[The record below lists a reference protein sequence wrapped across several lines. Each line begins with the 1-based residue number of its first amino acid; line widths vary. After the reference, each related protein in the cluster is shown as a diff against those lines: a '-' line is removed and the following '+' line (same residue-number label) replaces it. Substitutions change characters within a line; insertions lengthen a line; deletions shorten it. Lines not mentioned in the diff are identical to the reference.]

1 MRVESRYEMPGKIR
15 KSGPSRSRRGRLIQS
30 FPLVCLPQGGY
41 CGQWSHLVFSVG
53 LAAKLKASA
62 APLVMF
68 VPAIVSQNA
77 GHKIPYK
84 ISLRTSGAISRPDGT
99 AHLLVEAKPQALR
112 ARLLSLGPSGTICAN
127 KIYRSA
133 LSTSGEGST

>member
-99 AHLLVEAKPQALR
+99 AHLLVEVPRHFVPGYSHWVPPGQFVRTKSTV
-112 ARLLSLGPSGTICAN
+112 RL
-127 KIYRSA
+127 
-133 LSTSGEGST
+133 